1 MPIQNYASF
10 RRMTALCKAS
20 VPLSILTALE
30 PIKVNGVG
38 SLIPSSIVLLTL
50 DRCRPDPQT
59 DDNLV
64 KQYGIDLA
72 ISMVERLV
80 SEGKVEGVHFC
91 TLNLERS
98 VWRVLEGLTWLAKEP
113 SATGSNGRGP
123 SPSRGAPLEEME
135 NLFIQQD
142 GRSLQPSAPAAAFT
156 ISSAAASLAA
166 AAGLHHTHHAEVNQP
181 TAPAGDA
188 SWDEFPNGRFTDV
201 RSPAYG
207 ELDGYGGGLKILVR
221 RRPGR

>member
-1 MPIQNYASF
+1 MFSNFSTF
-10 RRMTALCKAS
+10 DL
-20 VPLSILTALE
+20 
-30 PIKVNGVG
+30 
-38 SLIPSSIVLLTL
+38 
-50 DRCRPDPQT
+50 QT

-72 ISMVERLV
+72 ISMVKRLV
-80 SEGKVEGVHFC
+80 SEGQVEGVHFC

-98 VWRVLEGLTWLAKEP
+98 VRRVLEGLTWLAKEP
-113 SATGSNGRGP
+113 ITAGADHP
-123 SPSRGAPLEEME
+123 ASRNQGNVPLEEMK

-142 GRSLQPSAPAAAFT
+142 GRSLFPTAPAAAFT

-221 RRPGR
+221 LEALLQTQAGVPGHPH